1 MILSCAMCSVFT
13 REELQLLKLVSYIG
27 NNGMDCIEMPENN
40 CVCKWEPDSLVCD
53 IIQWMQGFNDKLG
66 TNYEAFSM
74 LQMS

>member
-1 MILSCAMCSVFT
+1 MILFCAICSVFT
-13 REELQLLKLVSYIG
+13 REELQLLKLVNYIG
-27 NNGMDCIEMPENN
+27 NNGIDCTEMPENN
-40 CVCKWEPDSLVCD
+40 WVCKWKPDSLVCD